1 MRREGLVMMR
11 GSAKRSAG
19 MEFKD
24 CIAMIAATFMVILP
38 GLMIAIAAALA
49 SLLVIPLWI

>member
-1 MRREGLVMMR
+1 
-11 GSAKRSAG
+11 

-49 SLLVIPLWI
+49 SLLVITLWI